1 MHASRVLAHK
11 VVYIFEYV
19 FWIFKDMGMKLDQL
33 VMENVVRIYS
43 ARLGGLVP
51 KFSLIYVA
59 NSINP

>member
-11 VVYIFEYV
+11 VVYIFGYV

>member
-19 FWIFKDMGMKLDQL
+19 FWIFKDVGMKLDQL
-33 VMENVVRIYS
+33 VMENVVRNYS